1 MKKQLTTLVIAGLV
15 ASTSAMAQLEGLVD
29 RQGEFVR
36 DRQGECVLVL
46 DGTQGCDGP
55 KSISLSADA
64 FFDFDKAILKPAGKE
79 RLNELA
85 AEIRRDHAK
94 VKSISLAG
102 YTDAIGTQQYNLGL
116 SERRAK
122 AVEAYLV
129 ENGVNP
135 SIITT
140 RGYGK
145 ADPIATNDTAEGR
158 AKNRRVD
165 VVINGVIAK

>member
-29 RQGEFVR
+29 RQGDFVR

-46 DGTQGCDGP
+46 DGTPGCGAR
-55 KSISLSADA
+55 SVSLSADT
-64 FFDFDKAILKPAGKE
+64 FFDFDKAVLKPAGKAE
-79 RLNELA
+79 LNKLA
-85 AEIRRDHAK
+85 AQIKQDGAK
-94 VKSISLAG
+94 VRSISLAG
-102 YTDAIGTQQYNLGL
+102 YTDGIGSQQYNLGL

-129 ENGVNP
+129 ENGVSP

-140 RGYGK
+140 KGYGK
-145 ADPIATNDTAEGR
+145 ENPIATNETAEGR

-165 VVINGVIAK
+165 VVINGVIGK

>member
-36 DRQGECVLVL
+36 DRQGECVLTR
-46 DGTQGCDGP
+46 DGTPGCG
-55 KSISLSADA
+55 SRSVSLSADA
-64 FFDFDKAILKPAGKE
+64 FFDFDKSVLKPAGKE
-79 RLNELA
+79 KLNELA
-85 AEIRRDHAK
+85 AEIKQDGAK
-94 VKSISLAG
+94 VKSISLSG

-129 ENGVNP
+129 ANGVNP
-135 SIITT
+135 ALITT
-140 RGYGK
+140 HGYGK
-145 ADPIATNDTAEGR
+145 ENPIATNDTAEGR
-158 AKNRRVD
+158 AQNRRVD
-165 VVINGVIAK
+165 VVINGVVGK

>member
-36 DRQGECVLVL
+36 DRQGECVLTL
-46 DGTQGCDGP
+46 DGTPGCGSR
-55 KSISLSADA
+55 SISLSADT
-64 FFDFDKAILKPAGKE
+64 FFDFDKSVLKPAGKE
-79 RLNELA
+79 KLNELA
-85 AEIRRDHAK
+85 AEIKKDGAK
-94 VKSISLAG
+94 VKSISLSG

-116 SERRAK
+116 SDRRAK

-129 ENGVNP
+129 ANGVNP
-135 SIITT
+135 AIITT
-140 RGYGK
+140 HGYGK
-145 ADPIATNDTAEGR
+145 DNPIATNDTPEGR

-165 VVINGVIAK
+165 VVINGVVGK